1 MWQFIVDQIIM
12 FAFVYRYF
20 GWEDRFDLHIFN
32 GGWAVLETLDSLI
45 DLLLDWLIKKKSSWF
60 FNVLR
65 IVCQP
70 CHQLLLFIDTPYNLM
85 SVIAILIIFFK

>member
-12 FAFVYRYF
+12 FAFVYCYF

-45 DLLLDWLIKKKSSWF
+45 DLLIDCLI
-60 FNVLR
+60 
-65 IVCQP
+65 
-70 CHQLLLFIDTPYNLM
+70 D
-85 SVIAILIIFFK
+85 

>member
-12 FAFVYRYF
+12 FAFVYCYF

-45 DLLLDWLIKKKSSWF
+45 DWI
-60 FNVLR
+60 N
-65 IVCQP
+65 
-70 CHQLLLFIDTPYNLM
+70 LFLEYFASHATN
-85 SVIAILIIFFK
+85 